1 MWPTILKNHA
11 IVTYGSAPRRQY
23 SRRPGALEVAGAL
36 RPAAG
41 HARGRL
47 GGTLLVLGLLPHDSV
62 VAPGGFGGVSAASG
76 VRGSACGVVIAF
88 VIFRSFLGMAVPVD
102 SREP

>member
-1 MWPTILKNHA
+1 MT
-11 IVTYGSAPRRQY
+11 
-23 SRRPGALEVAGAL
+23 ED
-36 RPAAG
+36 
-41 HARGRL
+41 ARGL
-47 GGTLLVLGLLPHDSV
+47 LGTLLVLMAFPDDTV
-62 VAPGGFGGVSAASG
+62 VAPGGVGGVSAVSG